1 MITTFE
7 FYQKTYYG
15 DSIKESSDFNK
26 WESRAEDKLRSIT
39 QDNLTDEALVKF
51 NKPLQ
56 KAACAIADLLYE
68 IDKATKTATATDE
81 TNVKSRSSGGESITY
96 GDNKTLVTAVLSD
109 KRAQNRLIYDT
120 AVEYLAGTGL
130 LYAGV

>member
-7 FYQKTYYG
+7 FYQNTYYG
-15 DSIKESSDFNK
+15 DSIKESSDFDK
-26 WESRAEDKLRSIT
+26 WESRAEDKLRAVT
-39 QDNLTDEALVKF
+39 HDNLTKEALKQFAEPV
-51 NKPLQ
+51 Q
-56 KAACAIADLLYE
+56 KTVCAIAELLCE
-68 IDKATKTATATDE
+68 IDKATRTATATDE

>member
-1 MITTFE
+1 MCIR
-7 FYQKTYYG
+7 
-15 DSIKESSDFNK
+15 D
-26 WESRAEDKLRSIT
+26 RSIT

>member
-15 DSIKESSDFNK
+15 DSIKGSSDFDK

-56 KAACAIADLLYE
+56 KAACAIADLLCE
-68 IDKATKTATATDE
+68 IDKATKIATATDE